1 MNEPAPP
8 LEAPVVGE
16 SETEIDAS
24 PEAVWEVL
32 TGIERWP
39 TWNPDVKSASMQG
52 SVAEGS
58 EFRWKAGPGTIK
70 STIQRVEPP
79 KLIAWTGTTFGIK
92 AFHVYVLEPRGE
104 KTLVR
109 TTESYDGLVA
119 RLFRRQLAKTLDRA
133 LVDGLQHLKA
143 ELEGRASPL
152 AEPGGDGHPAER
164 GREAHDR

>member
-1 MNEPAPP
+1 MSEPGHPPDAPM
-8 LEAPVVGE
+8 LGE

-39 TWNPDVKSASMQG
+39 TWNPDVKSVSVDG
-52 SVAEGS
+52 RVAEGS

-79 KLIAWTGTTFGIK
+79 KLIAWTGTTFGIE

-104 KTLVR
+104 KTLVK
-109 TTESYDGLVA
+109 TTESYDGPVA
-119 RLFRRQLAKTLDRA
+119 RLFRRQLRKTLDRA
-133 LVDGLQHLKA
+133 LVDGLRYLKA
-143 ELEGRASPL
+143 EVERRAS
-152 AEPGGDGHPAER
+152 R
-164 GREAHDR
+164 